1 MKIEKSCRLRGNWLF
16 DDGNVPIQVRVM
28 RANEISKIAHF
39 HRTMHE
45 YYYVIRGC
53 FKILVD
59 GKLFE
64 LEKDQLLVVE
74 PGERHCITEA
84 SRDLLLMLMMPPPVP
99 NDKVIV

>member
-1 MKIEKSCRLRGNWLF
+1 
-16 DDGNVPIQVRVM
+16 M

-45 YYYVIRGC
+45 YYYIIRGWL
-53 FKILVD
+53 KILVD
-59 GKLFE
+59 GKMVE

-74 PGERHCITEA
+74 PGERHSINEA
-84 SRDLLLMLMMPPPVP
+84 SRDLLLMLLMPPPVP